1 MDWNLLMNLRQ
12 KQDLALSKKMKS
24 FLEECNSKL
33 LFALENRDL
42 SDNYKREITTLVNRN
57 KQQIKY
63 LSEDIKSAT

>member
-1 MDWNLLMNLRQ
+1 MNLRQ